1 MVDTRSFFV
10 FDRVVWIQVMSDLT
24 QKANLLLY
32 RQRLLDLGL
41 FTGNPNQEVA
51 IEHIEM
57 VSNEVS
63 WEELNE
69 RLIDVETDI

>member
-1 MVDTRSFFV
+1 
-10 FDRVVWIQVMSDLT
+10 MSDLT